1 MLRSAGHKKAKRPL
15 SNEQGRRRRGRHR
28 AVIHRIRGKDVNLAD
43 VDEIPAPD
51 MLLNYSRHE
60 PRRGRDDI
68 KASMTGFGEGKGSG
82 QGQVG
87 RKLTSIR
94 RILASIQVGK
104 RKAPRRF
111 RYHLP

>member
-1 MLRSAGHKKAKRPL
+1 M
-15 SNEQGRRRRGRHR
+15 NF
-28 AVIHRIRGKDVNLAD
+28 AD

-51 MLLNYSRHE
+51 MLLKYSRYE

-68 KASMTGFGEGKGSG
+68 KAFMTDFGEGKGTGKG
-82 QGQVG
+82 QFGS
-87 RKLTSIR
+87 KLTSIR
-94 RILASIQVGK
+94 RILASIQAGK